1 MKQDTQNGMK
11 RVNANV
17 DQMQPLV
24 IINRWNED
32 KYLCECT
39 ELTDKGIC
47 DKGFIWSPSNSQC
60 ESDKSRD
67 IGEYLDYENCKC
79 RKRLVDKLVK
89 EGTEN
94 TSQTG

>member
-17 DQMQPLV
+17 DQMQLLV

-47 DKGFIWSPSNSQC
+47 DKGFIWNPSNSQY

-94 TSQTG
+94 TSQTS